1 MEILASARFNSPDT
15 PHPGRERRVRQPAAP
30 GFTLLEMIV
39 VLLLIGIAFAVAI
52 PAFSSGSPE
61 PDPLREVLA
70 IARRTAVQR
79 AQTLRVSV
87 LADGRWSID
96 AGSSGAERLASGV
109 LSKAPAAEMI
119 VRVSALGACT
129 VEWSSQA
136 IPFDLV
142 RCNLLTGESR

>member
-1 MEILASARFNSPDT
+1 LEILASARVIRPDT

-30 GFTLLEMIV
+30 GFTLLETIV
-39 VLLLIGIAFAVAI
+39 VLLLIGIAVAVAI
-52 PAFSSGSPE
+52 PAFSSGPPD
-61 PDPLREVLA
+61 PDPLREVFA
-70 IARRTAVQR
+70 VARRTAVQR
-79 AQTLRVSV
+79 AQTLEVSV

-96 AGSSGAERLASGV
+96 TGGSPAKRLATGV

-136 IPFDLV
+136 VPFDLV